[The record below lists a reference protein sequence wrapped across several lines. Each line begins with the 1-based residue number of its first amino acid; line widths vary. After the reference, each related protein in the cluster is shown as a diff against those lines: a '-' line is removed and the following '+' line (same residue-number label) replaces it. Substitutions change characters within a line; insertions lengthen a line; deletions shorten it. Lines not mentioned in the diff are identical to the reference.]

1 MAENILILCLM
12 FEQNYNSRDVLGILE
27 CDVDELLDDLQSSLH
42 VTGQARRP
50 KREETHAT
58 SLIRVFFEASDGR
71 VDDQQHGFDQ
81 DFTAVSNADLYAS
94 MIGITR
100 TRSFGDYNPHEVCH
114 SLERSAI
121 FAGRTIGVDVLQQ
134 RIQKLCVYL
143 PIVAGYLVN
152 VPCSGHNG
160 QQLTRLGPS
169 SVTFK
174 STWLGSCRYIQVL
187 SVICSIAPPPFPT
200 TSHAHSKQS

>member
-12 FEQNYNSRDVLGILE
+12 FEQDYNSEDVQGILE

-42 VTGQARRP
+42 VSGQARRP

-71 VDDQQHGFDQ
+71 VDDQQHGFDE

-100 TRSFGDYNPHEVCH
+100 TRSFGDYNPHEVCD
-114 SLERSAI
+114 SLMGSAI
-121 FAGRTIGVDVLQQ
+121 FAGRTVGVDFLQQ

-143 PIVAGYLVN
+143 PIVAGYLVSF
-152 VPCSGHNG
+152 PWTGHNG
-160 QQLTRLGPS
+160 QQLTRLGSS

-187 SVICSIAPPPFPT
+187 CVICSIAPPPFPT
-200 TSHAHSKQS
+200 NSHAHSKQS